1 MSNEPVREWKI
12 SEDGYRYM
20 VSRDEYRDIFMLRR
34 KMMTLKAIG
43 KMYGVSGCQIGAI
56 LAKHQRYRKTKVFK
70 YLKFRAKR
78 GEPMTDDLVKRLR
91 DREDYSSSY
100 GMTHTIFG
108 EAAERIERLERELKQ
123 ERFSR
128 EAAAS
133 RAWEFSDRIE
143 DLQDTIARIQYTNL
157 RRDMNLA
164 ERTKEIDKLCK
175 TK

>member
-1 MSNEPVREWKI
+1 MTNEVAREWKI
-12 SEDGYRYM
+12 NEEGYRYM

-34 KMMTLKAIG
+34 KKMTLKAIG
-43 KMYGVSGCQIGAI
+43 QMYGVSGCQIGAI

-78 GEPMTDDLVKRLR
+78 GKPMTDDLVKLLR

-108 EAAERIERLERELKQ
+108 EAADRIERLERELKQ

-133 RAWEFSDRIE
+133 RAWEFSKRIKELE
-143 DLQDTIARIQYTNL
+143 DA
-157 RRDMNLA
+157 M
-164 ERTKEIDKLCK
+164 KEIVTSAPGETDD
-175 TK
+175 